1 MPAEAS
7 QDHFKRSSQQ
17 QLDNIRRPEQD
28 YSDYKR
34 VEKQFKATDE
44 IEKGEPTGN
53 KLLPKECG
61 FCGFRHHCWKNAKYL
76 PKHTSRAK
84 NPPYVWYTKVAK
96 NAHT

>member
-34 VEKQFKATDE
+34 VEKQF
-44 IEKGEPTGN
+44 
-53 KLLPKECG
+53 
-61 FCGFRHHCWKNAKYL
+61 
-76 PKHTSRAK
+76 
-84 NPPYVWYTKVAK
+84 
-96 NAHT
+96 